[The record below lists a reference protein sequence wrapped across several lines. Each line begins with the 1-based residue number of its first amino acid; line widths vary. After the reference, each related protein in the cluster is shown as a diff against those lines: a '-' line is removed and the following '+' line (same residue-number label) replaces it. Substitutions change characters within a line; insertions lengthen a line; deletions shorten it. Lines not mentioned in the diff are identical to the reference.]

1 MIDRI
6 VFLIMVLFYIYLI
19 FNFLGYVS
27 LILNII
33 IITALYFLITKDL
46 KDEDNHKYYLA
57 SLFLTALFFI
67 FSTTGLI
74 SSFLA
79 LTEKLLISM
88 VSVAGL
94 LIYLFA
100 QLAGFVYEYSKHL
113 KEKHRNKNTEKTPKK
128 SK

>member
-1 MIDRI
+1 MA
-6 VFLIMVLFYIYLI
+6 LLYIYL
-19 FNFLGYVS
+19 FFKFTSSTS

-46 KDEDNHKYYLA
+46 KDSDNHKYYIW

-88 VSVAGL
+88 VAVGVL
-94 LIYLFA
+94 LVYLFS
-100 QLAGFVYEYSKHL
+100 QLTGFVYEYSKHA
-113 KEKHRNKNTEKTPKK
+113 KKQRKKKNKP
-128 SK
+128 

>member
-1 MIDRI
+1 
-6 VFLIMVLFYIYLI
+6 MVLFYIYLI
-19 FNFLGYVS
+19 FTFTNSIS

-33 IITALYFLITKDL
+33 IIAALYFLITKDI
-46 KDEDNHKYYLA
+46 KDEDHHKYYLT

-67 FSTTGLI
+67 FSTTTLI

-79 LTEKLLISM
+79 LTEKLLISI

-94 LIYLFA
+94 FVYLFA
-100 QLAGFVYEYSKHL
+100 QLTGFVYEYSKHL
-113 KEKHRNKNTEKTPKK
+113 KEKRKNIEKTPKK